1 MNEMKNNEAIKE
13 LGLLSLGELVVS
25 VITVLGYFL
34 ISLALESVEFSWR
47 VVTGALLGVA
57 VVVAN
62 HTFLIISVN
71 RAVENYMA
79 LRGTREMSDEEA
91 EQFARE
97 NSLPIQNSI
106 KLSFIIRTVTML
118 LTLVLAFLIEWFNPI
133 ATAIPILAFRP
144 ILYVIEIIKGKKS
157 I

>member
-1 MNEMKNNEAIKE
+1 MNRKQNAFNEI
-13 LGLLSLGELVVS
+13 LSFTVGEL
-25 VITVLGYFL
+25 IIAALTVLGGL
-34 ISLALESVEFSWR
+34 VLSLAGVISFDYKII
-47 VVTGALLGVA
+47 TGAILGFA
-57 VVVAN
+57 VIVAN
-62 HTFLIISVN
+62 YTMLSVSVN
-71 RAVENYMA
+71 RAISSFME
-79 LRGTREMSDEEA
+79 LRGKGEMSDEEA

-97 NSLPIQNSI
+97 NSMPIQNSI